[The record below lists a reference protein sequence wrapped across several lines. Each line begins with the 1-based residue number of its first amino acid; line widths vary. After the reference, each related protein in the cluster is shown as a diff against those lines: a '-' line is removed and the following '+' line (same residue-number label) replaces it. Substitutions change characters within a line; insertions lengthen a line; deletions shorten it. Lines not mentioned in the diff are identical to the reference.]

1 MKKLRFAFAGFR
13 HDHITSL
20 YTKIAANNDCEIVAA
35 AESDVA
41 TCNRLAQAG
50 RVTITHNSICEML
63 DTVECDVVAIGDCYG
78 KRGKLVI
85 DALKRGKHVISD
97 KPLCTNLDE
106 LAEIKRLAQEKNLT
120 IGCMYT
126 IRDSLAIAG
135 VKQLIDEGK
144 LGTITQIQFTAQHPL
159 MRKTRPAWYFEDGMQ
174 GGTIND
180 IACHAFDIIPFLAKS
195 PVKRIVAARTWQAIE
210 KESSFKDA
218 AQLMVELENGCG
230 VMGDVSYSALDV
242 AGYTNPCYWRYN
254 IWGTNG
260 MVEFNNNST
269 QIRCFINGSLGESL
283 LSVPA
288 LKNEGYLEGFLK
300 EIAGEKSVVTTQ
312 VILEAAYWSLT
323 AQQIADNE
331 NTK

>member
-1 MKKLRFAFAGFR
+1 VKKLRFAFAGFR

-20 YTKIAANNDCEIVAA
+20 YAKIAANSDCEIVAA

-41 TCNRLAQAG
+41 TVERLTQAG
-50 RVTITHNSICEML
+50 KVTFTHNSIAEML

-78 KRGKLVI
+78 KRGKIVI

-97 KPLCTNLDE
+97 KPLCTDLNE
-106 LAEIKRLAQEKNLT
+106 LAEIKKLALEKNLS

-159 MRKTRPAWYFEDGMQ
+159 MRKNRPSWYFEDNMH

-180 IACHAFDIIPFLAKS
+180 IACHAFDIIPYLANS

-210 KESSFKDA
+210 KESSFNDA
-218 AQLMVELENGCG
+218 AQLMVELENNCG

-242 AGYTNPCYWRYN
+242 AGYTNPCYWRFN

-260 MVEFNNNST
+260 MIEFHNSST

-288 LKNEGYLEGFLK
+288 TKNEGYLEGFLNEVNGK
-300 EIAGEKSVVTTQ
+300 AAVVSTQ
-312 VILEAAYWSLT
+312 VILDAAYWSLM
-323 AQQIADNE
+323 AQKLADN
-331 NTK
+331 K